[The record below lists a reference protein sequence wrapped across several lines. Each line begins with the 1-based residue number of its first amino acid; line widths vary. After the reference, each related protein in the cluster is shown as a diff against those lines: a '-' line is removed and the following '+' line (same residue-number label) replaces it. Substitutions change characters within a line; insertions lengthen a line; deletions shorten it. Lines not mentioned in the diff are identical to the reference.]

1 MDLQNFM
8 DAEYCID
15 KYFEK
20 HLKERLDFYID
31 SRNAAVVAGR
41 STGFGITNALAPSED
56 YATNVTLNF
65 PAKDIEKLGAELQR
79 DNGMSHDIEVLTQAW
94 RKAAVAQ
101 VGEARY
107 QELSQKLGGDLA
119 TAYVGHRLMMKMV
132 DYEVEKNPVRGSADF
147 ILSEAHRSSLLSLG
161 DAPTS
166 ELQQYIDKRIIERY
180 DPSLL
185 ERGTGKVLGSLTDL
199 TLTAPAFGVS
209 SWAGLTKFVAVDLGL
224 GLVGDAVIGKMGKQA
239 DVSQMVSAALFGS
252 KDDVLAQ
259 LRSQSSS
266 VNPYSSEVVKAVDG
280 QLGKKIVRHS
290 NSLFA
295 AGDFKPKF
303 GLEVAKLP
311 EIPDYAQNNCV
322 VKVKCT
328 SPFVSILRIG
338 VIKRKRHKIGTFT
351 KMVRLSHRPY
361 PHRACHRTRHLEMC
375 RSLVGVGCLIH
386 WV

>member
-31 SRNAAVVAGR
+31 SRNAALVAGR

-79 DNGMSHDIEVLTQAW
+79 DKGMSHDIEVLTQAW

-147 ILSEAHRSSLLSLG
+147 ILGEAHRSSLLSLG
-161 DAPTS
+161 D
-166 ELQQYIDKRIIERY
+166 I
-180 DPSLL
+180 
-185 ERGTGKVLGSLTDL
+185 
-199 TLTAPAFGVS
+199 
-209 SWAGLTKFVAVDLGL
+209 AVG
-224 GLVGDAVIGKMGKQA
+224 A
-239 DVSQMVSAALFGS
+239 
-252 KDDVLAQ
+252 
-259 LRSQSSS
+259 
-266 VNPYSSEVVKAVDG
+266 
-280 QLGKKIVRHS
+280 RH
-290 NSLFA
+290 
-295 AGDFKPKF
+295 
-303 GLEVAKLP
+303 
-311 EIPDYAQNNCV
+311 
-322 VKVKCT
+322 
-328 SPFVSILRIG
+328 R
-338 VIKRKRHKIGTFT
+338 
-351 KMVRLSHRPY
+351 
-361 PHRACHRTRHLEMC
+361 
-375 RSLVGVGCLIH
+375 
-386 WV
+386 